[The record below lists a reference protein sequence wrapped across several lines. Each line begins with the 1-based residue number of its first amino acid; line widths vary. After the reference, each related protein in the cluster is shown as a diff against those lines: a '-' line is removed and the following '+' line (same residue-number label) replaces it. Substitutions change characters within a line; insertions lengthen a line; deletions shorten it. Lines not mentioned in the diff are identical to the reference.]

1 MTLTIF
7 GVRVL
12 HFSALVGV
20 GWALAFSSLGHDCLA
35 KARIV
40 GYSVGCRLWLLC
52 RWVPRA
58 APSPAGRLPA
68 GDGAYEVVHAAS
80 SAVNLPLTCSSG
92 ASSSRSDS
100 SRHAVAE
107 EYVLPA
113 VSPGKNYVHF
123 VVAGCVSFRASGQPC
138 FVSAFICH
146 KVTNHFSGSRGRCS
160 RLCSG
165 QTAVDVRRSC
175 MGILS

>member
-52 RWVPRA
+52 CWVPRA

-68 GDGAYEVVHAAS
+68 GDGAYEVVRAAS

-113 VSPGKNYVHF
+113 VSPGKKL
-123 VVAGCVSFRASGQPC
+123 
-138 FVSAFICH
+138 SALRGDGVRF
-146 KVTNHFSGSRGRCS
+146 FSGERTTVFCLG
-160 RLCSG
+160 LH
-165 QTAVDVRRSC
+165 
-175 MGILS
+175 LSQGYESLLG